1 MNDLT
6 YVNNYLRLPPENI
19 PFRFVFLSDNR
30 IEPLDEECFCRIF
43 RTLTGYDISSSFE
56 AIRISHIES

>member
-30 IEPLDEECFCRIF
+30 IEPLDEECFYRIF
-43 RTLTGYDISSSFE
+43 RTLTGV
-56 AIRISHIES
+56 